1 MLWLKRVIARLL
13 GHQTQPLDKPVPP
26 TQTAGL
32 ANKVRT
38 PQAGNKPSAVAS
50 TKPPKSATKK
60 PSSKRKAAPSTT
72 QASSRKAEPKSA
84 PKTLGQNGKQR
95 KTPVRP
101 TPQVAKSAPKAKR
114 SLAK

>member
-26 TQTAGL
+26 TQTVGL

-38 PQAGNKPSAVAS
+38 PQAGSKRSVATSSKLPKSVTPKSNSKRNSAQS
-50 TKPPKSATKK
+50 TKV
-60 PSSKRKAAPSTT
+60 
-72 QASSRKAEPKSA
+72 ASSRKAEPKSA
-84 PKTLGQNGKQR
+84 QAEHGQSGKQR

-101 TPQVAKSAPKAKR
+101 TPQAAKPAPKRKP
-114 SLAK
+114 